1 MLTIKTWRDP
11 YDSGFSPTRPKEI
24 ILNEGITV
32 LVGCNGAGK
41 STLLKNINS
50 EMKKEK
56 IPCHLYDNLNN
67 GGSSS
72 VSEALFSGDSSL
84 GASLW
89 TSSEGEAIK
98 INLGELSSKIKKFL
112 REGFFDTKANRIARI
127 FKDESENITSN
138 IRVLLFDA
146 IDSGLSVDSIVE
158 VKEFFN
164 LILNDAKEVGVEI
177 YIIISANEYELARK
191 SNCFDVNN
199 GKYIQFKDYEE
210 YRSFIIKNREKKERR
225 IKRQEEWYKKQREK
239 EEKEKQKREKE
250 YGPLIKEIKEKA
262 KEENRELTWQESNRI
277 RDYESMIEY
286 GHY

>member
-24 ILNEGITV
+24 ILDEGITI

-41 STLLKNINS
+41 STLLKNIKS

-56 IPCHLYDNLNN
+56 IPCHLYDNLNS

-72 VSEALFSGDSSL
+72 ISEALFYGDSSL

-98 INLGELSSKIKKFL
+98 INLGELSNKIKKFL

-127 FKDESENITSN
+127 FKDELENITSN

-262 KEENRELTWQESNRI
+262 KEENRELTWEESNRI